1 MKTETRTTRATKLAL
16 LIALGALFAAAPI
29 QAAGEGS
36 LTGVVNINT
45 ATADQLQMLPGIG
58 EARAK
63 AVIALRQQ
71 NGGFKSADDLL
82 AVKGIGE
89 TALKRLR
96 PFVSTQG
103 KTTARIE

>member
-1 MKTETRTTRATKLAL
+1 MKSETRTARATWLVL
-16 LIALGALFAAAPI
+16 LMALGVLFAAGS
-29 QAAGEGS
+29 AAAAENGG

-45 ATADQLQMLPGIG
+45 ATADELQILPGIG

-63 AVIALRQQ
+63 AVIALRKQ

-89 TALKRLR
+89 AALKRLR
-96 PFVSTQG
+96 PFVTTQG

>member
-1 MKTETRTTRATKLAL
+1 MTTRTRSARAGWLAL
-16 LIALGALFAAAPI
+16 LVALGALLAAAPI

-45 ATADQLQMLPGIG
+45 ATEEELQMLPGIG

-71 NGGFKSADDLL
+71 NGGFQSADDLL

>member
-1 MKTETRTTRATKLAL
+1 MTTRTRSARAGWLAL
-16 LIALGALFAAAPI
+16 LVALGALLAAAPI

-45 ATADQLQMLPGIG
+45 ATEEELQMLPGIG

-71 NGGFKSADDLL
+71 NGGFQSAVDLL

>member
-1 MKTETRTTRATKLAL
+1 MTTRTRSARAGWLAL
-16 LIALGALFAAAPI
+16 LVALGALLAAAPI

-45 ATADQLQMLPGIG
+45 ATEEELQMLPGIG

-71 NGGFKSADDLL
+71 NGGFPSADDLL

>member
-1 MKTETRTTRATKLAL
+1 MKSETRTARASRLVLLMALAV
-16 LIALGALFAAAPI
+16 LFAAPATF
-29 QAAGEGS
+29 AAGNGG

-63 AVIALRQQ
+63 AVIALRKQ

-89 TALKRLR
+89 TALQRLR
-96 PFVSTQG
+96 PYVSTQG
-103 KTTARIE
+103 KTTARVE

>member
-1 MKTETRTTRATKLAL
+1 MKSETRNARATWLVL
-16 LIALGALFAAAPI
+16 LMALGVFFAAAPTH
-29 QAAGEGS
+29 AAGSGG

-45 ATADQLQMLPGIG
+45 ATADELQILPGIG

-63 AVIALRQQ
+63 AVIALRKQ

-96 PFVSTQG
+96 PFVSTEG
-103 KTTARIE
+103 KTTARVE

>member
-1 MKTETRTTRATKLAL
+1 MTTRTRSARAGWLAL
-16 LIALGALFAAAPI
+16 LVALGALLAAAPI

-45 ATADQLQMLPGIG
+45 ATEEELQMLPGIG

-71 NGGFKSADDLL
+71 NGGFQSADDLL
-82 AVKGIGE
+82 AVKGIDE